1 VPRRWL
7 ASSLA
12 VSSAMLC
19 GFALSPS
26 AFAVGLASGSAHG
39 KIAPFSTM
47 TKSHTTSPG
56 SSSSPTE
63 SGDNKPLIL
72 IPGDRRQ
79 GSLHASPSDSSQRLT
94 GFNSETITPP
104 GGSSGE
110 IEVGFST
117 LYTPSCGFL
126 SCSIYINGGTS
137 YADWLGSTPFNAR
150 SITLTD
156 KISTG
161 GFAVSVSVPSGVG
174 FSVSGSTVS
183 LTSTVSNNW
192 EINHS
197 YSGIRFKSYILL
209 TGPSQSDLASFTF
222 GAHTYYLGT
231 H

>member
-1 VPRRWL
+1 VPRRWF

-79 GSLHASPSDSSQRLT
+79 GSLHASPSDSSQMLT

-104 GGSSGE
+104 HGLSGE
-110 IEVGFST
+110 IDVGFST
-117 LYTPSCGFL
+117 PYTHSCSFV
-126 SCSIYINGGTS
+126 SCSIYINGGKS

-192 EINHS
+192 EINYS
-197 YSGIRFKSYILL
+197 YSGIRFKSYVFLL
-209 TGPSQSDLASFTF
+209 GPSQSDLASFTF
-222 GAHTYYLGT
+222 GQHTYYLGT

>member
-1 VPRRWL
+1 
-7 ASSLA
+7 
-12 VSSAMLC
+12 M
-19 GFALSPS
+19 
-26 AFAVGLASGSAHG
+26 
-39 KIAPFSTM
+39 
-47 TKSHTTSPG
+47 
-56 SSSSPTE
+56 
-63 SGDNKPLIL
+63 
-72 IPGDRRQ
+72 
-79 GSLHASPSDSSQRLT
+79 LT

-126 SCSIYINGGTS
+126 SCSIYINGGKS
-137 YADWLGSTPFNAR
+137 YADWLGFTPFNAR

-156 KISTG
+156 KISTTG
-161 GFAVSVSVPSGVG
+161 VAVSVSVPSGVG